1 MTDRAYKFG
10 AFAFIING
18 ILLIINI
25 LADGYA
31 MPFVA
36 LCTGICFANM
46 MNAKGTKKM
55 YDCHVDTLAE
65 VLVVANSE
73 LKKYGKRVM
82 LQLDGRYRVVNWPTP
97 PETVITEGLE
107 YKWIGVKKGPDFQE
121 YLRNHGLTK

>member
-10 AFAFIING
+10 AFAFILNG

-25 LADGYA
+25 LSDCYS

-46 MNAKGTKKM
+46 LSAKTQKRM

-65 VLVVANSE
+65 VLVAANSE
-73 LKKYGKRVM
+73 LVKYGKRVM
-82 LQLDGRYRVVNWPTP
+82 LQLDGRYRAINWPTP
-97 PETVITEGLE
+97 PDTVFTEGLE
-107 YKWIGVKKGPDFQE
+107 YRWIGVKKGPDFQE
-121 YLRNHGLTK
+121 YLKTRMQT

>member
-1 MTDRAYKFG
+1 MTNRLYKYC
-10 AFAFIING
+10 AIAFIING
-18 ILLIINI
+18 IILIINI
-25 LADGYA
+25 LTDGYV

-46 MNAKGTKKM
+46 INAKGTKKM

-65 VLVVANSE
+65 VLVVANNE
-73 LKKYGKRVM
+73 LKKYGKCVM

-107 YKWIGVKKGPDFQE
+107 YKWIGIKKGPDFLE
-121 YLRNHGLTK
+121 YLRNHVINK